1 MTTHRDGEHFDDSRS
16 PSPGGG
22 QVAVADSA
30 APTVPD
36 EDGPRCLWGPSRC
49 MDDLCRNSDV
59 GLCGLR
65 DEDFYDDENEDW
77 DDYGDDD

>member
-1 MTTHRDGEHFDDSRS
+1 
-16 PSPGGG
+16 
-22 QVAVADSA
+22 
-30 APTVPD
+30 
-36 EDGPRCLWGPSRC
+36 

-77 DDYGDDD
+77 DDWSDEEADCVHG